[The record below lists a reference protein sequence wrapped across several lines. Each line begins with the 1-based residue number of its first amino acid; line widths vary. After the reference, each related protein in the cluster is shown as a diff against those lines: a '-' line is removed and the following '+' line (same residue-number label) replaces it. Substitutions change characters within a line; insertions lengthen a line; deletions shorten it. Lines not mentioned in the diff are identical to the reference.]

1 MVVREN
7 DIVLSFS
14 SMFRTCLMLSGI
26 RNGGEERM
34 EYMSSCDR
42 VVLGTIKVWRYCKER
57 TSYMRNKERD
67 CGEGTEY
74 EA

>member
-14 SMFRTCLMLSGI
+14 SMFRTCLMLSGF
-26 RNGGEERM
+26 RNGGQWRRGKDGI
-34 EYMSSCDR
+34 CVR
-42 VVLGTIKVWRYCKER
+42 VVLGTIKVWRCCKER